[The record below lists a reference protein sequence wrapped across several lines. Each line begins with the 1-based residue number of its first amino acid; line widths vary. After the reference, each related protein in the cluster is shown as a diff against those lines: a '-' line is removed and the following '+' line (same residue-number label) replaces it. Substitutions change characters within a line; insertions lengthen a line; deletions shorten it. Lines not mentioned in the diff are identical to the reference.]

1 MTLSD
6 QFLAT
11 ARKLADERPDRKVPS
26 PSSGQRCTRENWF
39 KAHGFPKTHQPDN
52 GESAISAETGRAS
65 EPLLTDILLAMDP
78 PLVVGVLFEA
88 KDEDARELSADELAK
103 VSMAGGQVDNI
114 GITAEGEHVLIEYK
128 RKGTFGYLDLLRKGL
143 REGAEDDYM
152 QMQALMAA
160 KELKRG
166 LYIAAN
172 FDRSALTANTRKWD
186 ERPNGVHIEWVDFSP
201 AAAKAAKQRAEMQ
214 QGYIDGEADPA
225 KVPRDY
231 DPRDSKDARFPCGWC
246 VFFKECPKYG

>member
-6 QFLAT
+6 QFLA
-11 ARKLADERPDRKVPS
+11 AALKLADERPGRNVPS
-26 PSSGQRCTRENWF
+26 PSSTMRCTRQNWF

-52 GESAISAETGRAS
+52 GESAISAETGRVS
-65 EPLLTDILLAMDP
+65 EPVLTEILLAMDP
-78 PLVVGVLFEA
+78 PLVVGILFEA
-88 KDEDARELSADELAK
+88 TDEDARELSEEELAK

-114 GITAEGEHVLIEYK
+114 GITPEGEHVLIEYK
-128 RKGTFGYLDLLRKGL
+128 RKGTFGFLDLLRKGL
-143 REGAEDDYM
+143 REGAEDDFM
-152 QMQALMAA
+152 QMQALMAG
-160 KELKRG
+160 KGLKRG

-214 QGYIDGEADPA
+214 QGFIDNEDDPA

-231 DPRDSKDARFPCGWC
+231 EPTGKHARWPCGWC
-246 VFFKECPKYG
+246 PFFKECPKYG

>member
-1 MTLSD
+1 MTPSLSD
-6 QFLAT
+6 QFLA
-11 ARKLADERPDRKVPS
+11 AALKLADERPDRPSPS
-26 PSSGQRCTRENWF
+26 PSSVMRCTRQNWL
-39 KAHGFPKTHQPDN
+39 KMRGYPKTHQPDN
-52 GESAISAETGRAS
+52 GESYISAETGRVS
-65 EPLLTDILLAMDP
+65 EPVLTQILLAMDP
-78 PLVVGVLFEA
+78 PLVVGILFET
-88 KDEDARELSADELAK
+88 EEERELSADELAK
-103 VSMAGGQVDNI
+103 VLMAGGQVDNV
-114 GITAEGEHVLIEYK
+114 GVTAEGEHVLIEYK

-160 KELKRG
+160 KGLKRG

-214 QGYIDGEADPA
+214 QGYIDNEDDPA

-231 DPRDSKDARFPCGWC
+231 EPTGENARWPCGWC
-246 VFFKECPKYG
+246 PFFKECPKYG